1 MSRKAKQKQIEKEA
15 QQIQQVQR
23 AIQRTRYMALA
34 QPQPFIYPYD
44 SYRIHMDI
52 VIFENRRSI
61 CLLCPSLANDF
72 RINHVDYDQSK
83 KLLRIHVA
91 DKQYGSF
98 ASWKYVVARF
108 RSFGDVTSCGWA
120 DAIKIFCTNYERRYA
135 PQQEPSSQKKILDI
149 STSLNIETAL
159 SRIDAGPGVPL
170 YITHFVEENNVIK
183 YKEAILSQP
192 LLDMLD
198 YNRDALTSYLFTS
211 GGLPHFLSTTEK
223 DRSDL
228 YWVDLRTALSK
239 EVVVSEEHSTY
250 LITKSQEK
258 KPVIEKHYW
267 IYERK
272 KGYPDEAVCIYVY
285 KEDPSRLL
293 PNEPTS
299 NEVLAMHSNDS
310 SQSNRAK
317 DVQAFFKKFYNED
330 FLDPEAILKS
340 TCAYRILMD

>member
-1 MSRKAKQKQIEKEA
+1 LQINNMAHSLLGNMWLQDFEALVMSH
-15 QQIQQVQR
+15 
-23 AIQRTRYMALA
+23 L
-34 QPQPFIYPYD
+34 
-44 SYRIHMDI
+44 
-52 VIFENRRSI
+52 
-61 CLLCPSLANDF
+61 
-72 RINHVDYDQSK
+72 VDGQMQSK
-83 KLLRIHVA
+83 YFVPIMNVGMHRSKSHLLR
-91 DKQYGSF
+91 
-98 ASWKYVVARF
+98 
-108 RSFGDVTSCGWA
+108 
-120 DAIKIFCTNYERRYA
+120 
-135 PQQEPSSQKKILDI
+135 KKILDI

-340 TCAYRILMD
+340 TCAYRILTD